1 MAAPTAL
8 QREQRRVRWPGG
20 LTARRR
26 LARTPGGRFR
36 GDGMD
41 TSWHRPALLTEVVGQ
56 LGVRPDGWYVDG
68 TVGDGGHAAALLRAS
83 APSGCV
89 LGIDRDPRS
98 LIRAAARLGSF
109 NPGPAESPST
119 PGRPA
124 RFIPIQ
130 GSYAA
135 MDELARQAW
144 GDAAQADGILL
155 DLGISSRQVDEPGFG
170 GSFQREEPLD
180 MRFDPASDTPT
191 AADLVNTCPERDL
204 ARLLAEYGEEPRARA
219 MARALIRRRPLH
231 TTGQLAAVAAEVVG
245 NRGGGRRR
253 IHPATRV
260 FQALRMA
267 VNDELNQLAA
277 GLTAAVKLLTP
288 GGRLAVI
295 SYHSLEDR
303 VVKNFLAQQAAACL
317 CPPGLPV
324 CVCRHQP
331 TLRLVNRRVIRPGA
345 AEVAANPRSRSARLR
360 VAERLGD

>member
-26 LARTPGGRFR
+26 PLLTPGGRFR

-98 LIRAAARLGSF
+98 LIRAAARLESF
-109 NPGPAESPST
+109 NHPPAESPGT

-124 RFIPIQ
+124 RFIPSQ
-130 GSYAA
+130 GSYAN
-135 MDELARQAW
+135 MVELARQAW
-144 GDAAQADGILL
+144 GATAQADGILL
-155 DLGISSRQVDEPGFG
+155 DLGLSSRQVDEPGFG

-180 MRFDPASDTPT
+180 MRFDPAAATPT
-191 AADLVNTCPERDL
+191 AADIVNTWPERDL
-204 ARLLAEYGEEPRARA
+204 ARLLAEYGEEPRAL
-219 MARALIRRRPLH
+219 ARALIRRRPLH
-231 TTGQLAAVAAEVVG
+231 TTGQLAAVAAEIVG
-245 NRGGGRRR
+245 NRGGRRR

-277 GLTAAVKLLTP
+277 GLTAAVQLLTP

-303 VVKNFLAQQAAACL
+303 VVKNFLTQQAAACL

-331 TLRLVNRRVIRPGA
+331 TLRLVNRRVIRPEA
-345 AEVAANPRSRSARLR
+345 AETAANPRSRSARLR